1 MGNNI
6 SITKKV
12 NYEDIQYVMKNNN
25 FLLINT
31 LNPNNQKCLIKH
43 TIEINKE
50 EQIINKCLNEYKT
63 DITIIIYDKNANED
77 NLITKYNQ
85 LQKLGFSNVYIYP
98 GGLFEWLCLQDIYGE
113 SEFPT
118 TSRELDI
125 LKYKA
130 KSILNEKFLLT
141 DID

>member
-50 EQIINKCLNEYKT
+50 EQIINKCLNE
-63 DITIIIYDKNANED
+63 
-77 NLITKYNQ
+77 
-85 LQKLGFSNVYIYP
+85 
-98 GGLFEWLCLQDIYGE
+98 
-113 SEFPT
+113 
-118 TSRELDI
+118 
-125 LKYKA
+125 
-130 KSILNEKFLLT
+130 
-141 DID
+141 